1 MNKEQNAALEAER
14 VAQDAHDGA
23 LYRYL
28 RDAAHVSLLN
38 KLFRHVELRY
48 GSKWDCEIYGAMSAG
63 MREEVIALKQARAQ
77 LAAPAGVSA
86 RTADALQSA
95 DWSGVSLG
103 NKALISKAIELL
115 AAPSPAPASE
125 DDYMPAE
132 IVGGIMRSE
141 SVDAVSMAADALRP
155 APPSDVV
162 QVPRELL
169 GRFAALFPDDMSDDK
184 SGRAGWLPH
193 VIEAVSDMRALLNG
207 GRV

>member
-14 VAQDAHDGA
+14 VAFEAAYEAKATELGVINFDRIAFVKGADG
-23 LYRYL
+23 LY
-28 RDAAHVSLLN
+28 AISSVQTSWWA
-38 KLFRHVELRY
+38 
-48 GSKWDCEIYGAMSAG
+48 W
-63 MREEVIALKQARAQ
+63 QARAQ
-77 LAAPAGVSA
+77 LAAPAGVAA

-103 NKALISKAIELL
+103 NKALISKAVELL